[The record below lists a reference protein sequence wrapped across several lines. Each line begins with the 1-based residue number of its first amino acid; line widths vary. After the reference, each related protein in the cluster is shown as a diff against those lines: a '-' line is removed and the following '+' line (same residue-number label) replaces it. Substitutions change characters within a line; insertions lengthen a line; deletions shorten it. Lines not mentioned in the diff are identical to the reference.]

1 MVNNNVLISHRVNKP
16 GSHIHYKEQVMSE
29 EDIIERRASIR
40 QILKSTSYNNLSN
53 DQVDLCRLEI
63 MNTGFMYEDIDGY
76 ETIITSSKVRPEEAN
91 FRRVRAMIPFKYMDK
106 RGNDFNWSVYNC
118 DVNSQKEIVNAFI
131 TKFEKFRSESK
142 GLYIY
147 SKVKGSGK
155 TMLACCILN
164 ELSYKYAISTKF
176 ITVLDFIE
184 MTKKGFNGTT
194 EDVDGIYKASVLIID
209 DIGVQMSK
217 DWVNTVLYRLV
228 NDRYNNKRVTI
239 YTSNIPAND
248 LKIDDRIIERIE
260 ADTFTVEIPEV
271 PVRRIKADAEK
282 KALLN
287 NILIKEPS
295 SNGR

>member
-1 MVNNNVLISHRVNKP
+1 MDVLISHRVTKS
-16 GSHIHYKEQVMSE
+16 GSHIHYKEQAMSE
-29 EDIIERRASIR
+29 GEIIERRVFIR
-40 QILKSTSYNNLSN
+40 QVLKSTSYNNLDN
-53 DQVDLCRLEI
+53 DQVDLCRLEG
-63 MNTGFMYEDIDGY
+63 MDKGYMYEDTNGY
-76 ETIITSSKVRPEEAN
+76 ETLITSSKVRPEEAS

-118 DVNSQKEIVNAFI
+118 DVNNQKEIVNAFI

-184 MTKKGFNGTT
+184 MTKKGFSGIT
-194 EDVDGIYKASVLIID
+194 EDVESIYKASVLIID
-209 DIGVQMSK
+209 DIGIQMAK

-239 YTSNIPAND
+239 YTSNISAND
-248 LKIDDRIIERIE
+248 LKVDDRIIERIE

-271 PVRRIKADAEK
+271 PVRRINTDAEK

-287 NILIKEPS
+287 NILKKEPS
-295 SNGR
+295 SNGS